1 MLAADDARAL
11 APRLGIRRDLSRVSA
26 SRARAPEPAPVDGSF
41 AHPRLAT
48 WFTPAVAA
56 ILVCVFALLL
66 LPAPHRNWGE
76 IAVAAVAAVAL
87 VAGSSVLRLAPRLV
101 GIAAPVAFLLIVV
114 LLRDASGG
122 STSGFGG
129 FFLLPVI
136 YFALLYGIGEVL
148 LGLSLIGLASAVPIL
163 LFGAPDYPLT
173 SWRGTVVQLVVAAI
187 AGLTIQRLVM
197 HVRTDAASKEQQNRE
212 LLTLD
217 RMKDEFMSVISHEFR
232 TPLTSINGYLGL
244 VTEEAQDSLSE
255 EHLHFLATVER
266 NVSRLQHL
274 VEDILF
280 VARIEHAGL
289 EAQPTGDRPRRARHR
304 SRSDGAANRG
314 GQRSRAHSHRCG
326 SAPGVRGSLADL
338 ATDRQPRLECRQV
351 HTRWGPCHDRG
362 SRTRSRRRG
371 KRQRHRDRDTRR
383 GAPPPL
389 HPVLPR
395 LDRPDQP
402 HPGNRTWA
410 PNLPVD
416 RSSTPERDH
425 GRKHSRRRNHLQLP
439 AAAHHSPRRD
449 AAFIASLH

>member
-1 MLAADDARAL
+1 MLAADDARVL
-11 APRLGIRRDLSRVSA
+11 APWLGIRRDLSRVSA

-289 EAQPTGDRPRRARHR
+289 ELNPQEIDLGALVTEAAATAQPTAAAKGVELTLTAAAPLPVYADRLRISQLLDNLVSNAVKFTPAGGRVTIAARELGHAVEVNVSDTGIGIPAEELPHLFTRFYRASTAQTSHTPGTGLGLRI
-304 SRSDGAANRG
+304 SQSIA
-314 GQRSRAHSHRCG
+314 QAHQSEITVESTVG
-326 SAPGVRGSLADL
+326 EGTTFSFQLP
-338 ATDRQPRLECRQV
+338 
-351 HTRWGPCHDRG
+351 HT
-362 SRTRSRRRG
+362 
-371 KRQRHRDRDTRR
+371 TRR
-383 GAPPPL
+383 GET
-389 HPVLPR
+389 
-395 LDRPDQP
+395 Q
-402 HPGNRTWA
+402 
-410 PNLPVD
+410 
-416 RSSTPERDH
+416 RS
-425 GRKHSRRRNHLQLP
+425 
-439 AAAHHSPRRD
+439 
-449 AAFIASLH
+449 